1 MNVRLFGLMCFSAMA
16 AACAQHDGTY
26 SPACLS
32 YVGSVIKL
40 ENGRFEWTKFTD
52 QVIVDDQG
60 ERVNQFPGFPVSGTY
75 RVDGQSVHMTSSDGR
90 AMEPMYL
97 HRRNGET
104 YLYTTKEHETS
115 KASGEPPK
123 CPLKLKRDASEK

>member
-1 MNVRLFGLMCFSAMA
+1 MNVRIYALLCVSATA

-26 SPACLS
+26 SPACLA
-32 YVGSVIKL
+32 YVGSEIKL
-40 ENGRFEWTKFTD
+40 DDGRFEWTKFTD

-75 RVDGQSVHMTSSDGR
+75 RVDGQSVFMTSSDGR

-97 HRRNGET
+97 HQRNGET
-104 YLYTTKEHETS
+104 YLYTAKENETS

-123 CPLKLKRDASEK
+123 CPLKLKRDASEN